1 MSVIWC
7 NHLGCIRRFY
17 LCRKGYLRLNFK
29 IYFKFGYRDS
39 NYPFYGS
46 LVAEDEFKLLKTQE
60 NIKQCVLLGFYK
72 EPRNTILIL
81 ERGQIYKGSQKT
93 ALTYDQINDPYYQ
106 SSYSPLSG
114 IITQGTSNN
123 ASQKNYFSELGVDDK
138 AWDLNFRF

>member
-1 MSVIWC
+1 M
-7 NHLGCIRRFY
+7 
-17 LCRKGYLRLNFK
+17 
-29 IYFKFGYRDS
+29 
-39 NYPFYGS
+39 
-46 LVAEDEFKLLKTQE
+46 
-60 NIKQCVLLGFYK
+60 LLGFYK

-81 ERGQIYKGSQKT
+81 ERGQIYKRSQKT

-138 AWDLNFRF
+138 AWDLNFRFKTQYLNVCDSGFSPTENFEITCQ